1 MMGMHTAIGRSL
13 MDLGHLHQSVAG
25 ILTTPT
31 STRIRHLH

>member
-1 MMGMHTAIGRSL
+1 MCMPAAIGRSL
-13 MDLGHLHQSVAG
+13 TDRDHLHQSVAG